1 MLQCSHL
8 RRRVEKV
15 SIKESHFR
23 GVDLN
28 LMVTLVVLLR
38 ERSVSRAASHLHLG
52 QPAVSGA
59 LARLRELF
67 DDPLLVRT
75 AQGMEPTERALEL
88 ERRLVPA
95 LGEIEA
101 ALLERREFDPLT
113 SDRTFVV
120 GMPDW
125 VELWLGPRILA
136 RLSASAP
143 GVRLAIVP
151 TDPFRG
157 TDMLERN
164 EMDMGV
170 GPFAKGPAWRR
181 ERALRTMDF
190 RCVHGA
196 APLDASPSLSLQ
208 DYLRFPHVLVSYRG
222 AFDSAADAWLA
233 SQGRARD
240 VRFSS
245 ARFASVPA
253 ILKETP
259 ALATVPAVLADQ
271 WCATEGLRQLPSP
284 VAMPDFTVT
293 SVWTAARDSD
303 AGLHWLADVI
313 AELAQDGLADGI

>member
-1 MLQCSHL
+1 M
-8 RRRVEKV
+8 

-28 LMVTLVVLLR
+28 LLVTLAVLLR
-38 ERSVSRAASHLHLG
+38 ERSVSRAAAHLHLG

-75 AQGMEPTERALEL
+75 ARGMEPTERALEL
-88 ERRLVPA
+88 ERRLMPA
-95 LGEIEA
+95 LGDIET
-101 ALLERREFDPLT
+101 ALLERREFDPPT

-125 VELWLGPRILA
+125 VELWLAPALLA
-136 RLSASAP
+136 RLDALAP
-143 GVRLAIVP
+143 RVRLAIVP

-164 EMDMGV
+164 EMDLGI
-170 GPFAKGPAWRR
+170 GPFVRGPAWRR
-181 ERALRTMDF
+181 ERALRTMGF
-190 RCVHGA
+190 RCVYGA
-196 APLDASPSLSLQ
+196 APLRAGQGLSLR

-233 SQGRARD
+233 ERGQARD
-240 VRFSS
+240 VRYSS

-253 ILKETP
+253 ILMGSP
-259 ALATVPAVLADQ
+259 ALATVPAVLAGQ
-271 WCATEGLRQLPSP
+271 WCNSAGLRDAPSP
-284 VAMPDFTVT
+284 VPMPEFTVM

-303 AGLHWLADVI
+303 AGLMWLMDLI
-313 AELAQDGLADGI
+313 AALAQGDAAT

>member
-1 MLQCSHL
+1 M
-8 RRRVEKV
+8 

-28 LMVTLVVLLR
+28 LLVTLSVLLC
-38 ERSVSRAASHLHLG
+38 ERSVSRAAARLHLG

-75 AQGMEPTERALEL
+75 AQGMAPTERALEL
-88 ERRLVPA
+88 ERHLMPA
-95 LGEIEA
+95 LAQIEA
-101 ALLERREFDPLT
+101 ALLQRREFDPLT

-125 VELWLGPRILA
+125 VELWLAPRMLA
-136 RLSASAP
+136 QLSELAPQVRLS
-143 GVRLAIVP
+143 IVP

-164 EMDMGV
+164 EMDLGV

-181 ERALRTMDF
+181 ECGLRTMGF
-190 RCVHGA
+190 RCVYGA
-196 APLDASPSLSLQ
+196 APLDGDKCLSLP

-233 SQGRARD
+233 TEGHARH
-240 VRFSS
+240 VCYSS

-253 ILKETP
+253 ILQRIA
-259 ALATVPAVLADQ
+259 ALATVPEVLAEQ
-271 WCATEGLRQLPSP
+271 WCMAHGLRQLSSP
-284 VAMPDFTVT
+284 VPMPDFNVAAM
-293 SVWTAARDSD
+293 WTTARDSD
-303 AGLHWLADVI
+303 AGLRWLVELI
-313 AELAQDGLADGI
+313 AGLAAEGGDRS